1 MAIGSVLGLAVSA
14 FFGAHTSILADAES
28 PATVQSVPAPSGANS
43 AEPQVSNGEH
53 TILSWLE
60 LEDRHGVQH
69 ATLKFAERTP
79 SGWTKPKIAAA
90 GDDFFVNSLDVPSI
104 HQLADGTI
112 VAQWL
117 QRNSTDPDSD
127 AYNVR
132 LSLSKDRGITWSRPT
147 SPHHDSTKTQHGFV
161 SLFASANKG
170 FGLVWLDG
178 RATNPETEEGDMALR
193 AAAYDASGKQV
204 SETVVASRVC
214 DCCETSAAE
223 TSDGTIIAFRSRSAD
238 EVRDI
243 YVTRLADGHW
253 SAPIAVHNDGWRINA
268 CPMNGPSISARGRD
282 VAVAWFTAKDNQG
295 RAFVAFSHDAG
306 KTFGPAIRVD
316 DASSRGRLGVQM
328 LENGSAAVMWVES
341 ANRHSSLRMR
351 TVSAAGVRSS
361 PVLVADKAIT
371 GVPRLAYDQ
380 GELLFSW
387 TESTNDSPRIHTA
400 RANIGM
406 K

>member
-1 MAIGSVLGLAVSA
+1 MAFGSVLGLAVFA
-14 FFGAHTSILADAES
+14 FFGAHTSVFADGES
-28 PATVQSVPAPSGANS
+28 QATVQPLLSPSGVNS
-43 AEPQVSNGEH
+43 AEPQISIGKH

-69 ATLKFAERTP
+69 ATLKFAQRTP
-79 SGWTKPKIAAA
+79 SGWANPKTAAS

-104 HQLADGTI
+104 HELADGTI

-117 QRNSTDPDSD
+117 QRNSADPDSD
-127 AYNVR
+127 GYNVR
-132 LSLSKDRGITWSRPT
+132 LSFSKDQGITWSRPM
-147 SPHHDSTKTQHGFV
+147 SPHHDGTKTQHGFV
-161 SLFASANKG
+161 SFFPSGNKG

-193 AAAYDASGKQV
+193 AAAYDADGKQV
-204 SETVVASRVC
+204 SETVVAFRVC

-223 TSDGTIIAFRSRSAD
+223 TADGAVIAFRNRSAD

-243 YVTRLADGHW
+243 YVTRFVDGRW

-282 VAVAWFTAKDNQG
+282 LAVAWFTAKDNQG

-316 DASSRGRLGVQM
+316 DSSSRGRLGVQM

-341 ANRHSSLRMR
+341 ANRRSSLRVR
-351 TVSAAGVRSS
+351 TVTPGGARSS
-361 PVLVADKAIT
+361 PVIVADKAIT
-371 GVPRLAYDQ
+371 GVPRLAHDR

-387 TESTNDSPRIHTA
+387 TESDNDSPRIRTA
-400 RANIGM
+400 RANIGL